1 LGYMLHKACYIKTV
15 LSFMFLLIGVLAQ
28 SQKNWEGIVYWNYTN
43 INLFNYELLNGQEPR
58 LNFTNKNSH
67 VFVNSTGAWFA
78 GDSIVAYIYPNRKK
92 SSFGGVMRPK
102 GKFVRPDFLDTSFL
116 SNTFP
121 FLSRQRIT
129 IRINNQIIIDNALL
143 DQLLAGERIIHK
155 YLQSAKIRDQ
165 SLLILRCKLQNHDSV
180 IITTSDLQSGAF
192 LDEYRFYKTDPYPC
206 IIASYD
212 LSEKEQFSQLMRKR
226 DSLQLNSDGN
236 RSLGN
241 SIIVSA
247 IHNDLLL
254 LLKRFTNADTLRIQ
268 YRLLRSDNKND
279 TAWKITENEIP
290 VIQFNNMAKGKKYIL
305 QLRYNLT
312 PYIIKEY
319 EINVDIYWWQV
330 GYIQVLIAFIA
341 GILLTGTGWSIYK
354 RRKEKQLVSKEEKRK
369 QLELQLNS
377 VRAQLNP
384 HFIFNA
390 MGTLQTLIN
399 RVEIEK
405 ANIYLGRVSKL
416 MRSAL
421 ENSTKLLWG
430 LDDELEY
437 LGNYLEIES
446 LRFNFRYIIEV
457 GEDLPVHEVEIPA
470 MLIQPIVE
478 NAIKHG
484 LAGAKNGD
492 LLISIKKDLHDMIVC
507 IKDNGP
513 GFKDHVHHRR
523 FGLHLTFER
532 IKLLN
537 QILPARQIRFDINS
551 LPGPTQCIFKFENWL

>member
-1 LGYMLHKACYIKTV
+1 MLHKACYIKTV
-15 LSFMFLLIGVLAQ
+15 LSLMALLIGMLARG
-28 SQKNWEGIVYWNYTN
+28 QKNWEGIVYWNYTN
-43 INLFNYELLNGQEPR
+43 INLFNYELLSGQEPR
-58 LNFTNKNSH
+58 LNFANKNTH
-67 VFVNSTGAWFA
+67 FFVNSTSLWFA

-92 SSFGGVMRPK
+92 SSFGGVMRPR
-102 GKFVRPDFLDTSFL
+102 GKFIKPDFLDTSFL

-121 FLSRQRIT
+121 LLARQRIT
-129 IRINNQIIIDNALL
+129 IRINNQVIIDNAVL
-143 DQLLAGERIIHK
+143 DHLLAGEIFIHK
-155 YLQSAKIRDQ
+155 NLQSVKISDQ
-165 SLLILRCKLQNHDSV
+165 SLLILRCKLQNRDSV
-180 IITTSDLQSGAF
+180 IITTNDLHSGAF
-192 LDEYRFYKTDPYPC
+192 LDEYRFYKIDPYPC
-206 IIASYD
+206 IITSYD
-212 LSEKEQFSQLMRKR
+212 LSEKEQFSQLMQER

-236 RSLGN
+236 QSLGN
-241 SIIVSA
+241 SITVSP

-268 YRLLRSDNKND
+268 YRLLRSDSKND

-290 VIQFNNMAKGKKYIL
+290 VIQFNNMAKGEKYIL

-312 PYIIKEY
+312 PYRIKEY
-319 EINVDIYWWQV
+319 EIKVGIYWWQV
-330 GYIQVLIAFIA
+330 GYVQVLIAFIA
-341 GILLTGTGWSIYK
+341 GILLTGTAWSFYK
-354 RRKEKQLVSKEEKRK
+354 RRKDRQLVSKEEKRK
-369 QLELQLNS
+369 RLELQLNS

-416 MRSAL
+416 MRSSL

-437 LGNYLEIES
+437 LSNYLEIEF
-446 LRFNFRYIIEV
+446 LRFNFRYVIEV
-457 GEDLPVHEVEIPA
+457 EEDFPVHEVEIPA
-470 MLIQPIVE
+470 MFIQPIVE

-484 LAGAKNGD
+484 LSGMKDGE
-492 LLISIKKDLHDMIVC
+492 LLISIKKEFHDMIIS
-507 IKDNGP
+507 IKDNGA
-513 GFKDHVHHRR
+513 GFKDHVHHGR

-537 QILPARQIRFDINS
+537 QVLHSRQISFDIKS
-551 LPGPTQCIFKFENWL
+551 LPGDTQCIFKFENWL

>member
-1 LGYMLHKACYIKTV
+1 MFHRAYYIKSV
-15 LSFMFLLIGVLAQ
+15 LSIVLLPIGLLAQ

-43 INLFNYELLNGQEPR
+43 INLFNYDLLNSQEPR
-58 LNFTNKNSH
+58 LNFKNKNTRF
-67 VFVNSTGAWFA
+67 FVNSTSAWFA
-78 GDSIVAYIYPNRKK
+78 GDSIVAFIYPNRKQ
-92 SSFGGVMRPK
+92 SSFGGLMRPR

-121 FLSRQRIT
+121 LLSHQRIT
-129 IRINNQIIIDNALL
+129 IRINNQVIIENAVL
-143 DQLLAGERIIHK
+143 DQLLAGETIIHK
-155 YLQSAKIRDQ
+155 YLQSVKIRDQ
-165 SLLILRCKLQNHDSV
+165 GFLILRCKLQNRDSV
-180 IITTSDLQSGAF
+180 IITTNELHSGAF
-192 LDEYRFYKTDPYPC
+192 LDEYRFYKIDPYPS

-212 LSEKEQFSQLMRKR
+212 LSEKEQFSQLMRMR
-226 DSLQLNSDGN
+226 DSLQLNSGGN
-236 RSLGN
+236 QSLGN
-241 SIIVSA
+241 SITVSP

-254 LLKRFTNADTLRIQ
+254 LLKRFSNADTLRIQ

-279 TAWKITENEIP
+279 SAWKTTENEIP
-290 VIQFNNMAKGKKYIL
+290 VIQFNNMEKGEKYIL

-312 PYIIKEY
+312 PYRIKEY
-319 EINVDIYWWQV
+319 EIKVGIFWWQV
-330 GYIQVLIAFIA
+330 GYVQVLIAFIA
-341 GILLTGTGWSIYK
+341 GILLSGTGWILYK
-354 RRKEKQLVSKEEKRK
+354 RRKDKQLVSKEEKRK

-416 MRSAL
+416 MRSSL
-421 ENSTKLLWG
+421 ENSTKLLAG

-437 LGNYLEIES
+437 LRNYLEIES

-457 GEDLPVHEVEIPA
+457 EEDFPVHEVEIPA
-470 MLIQPIVE
+470 MFIQPIVE

-484 LAGAKNGD
+484 LSGVKNGE
-492 LLISIKKDLHDMIVC
+492 LVISVKKEFRDMIIS

-513 GFKDHVHHRR
+513 GFKDHVHQGR

-537 QILPARQIRFDINS
+537 QVLHARQISLDIKS
-551 LPGPTQCIFKFENWL
+551 LQGDTQCKFKFENWL

>member
-1 LGYMLHKACYIKTV
+1 MLHRACYIKTV
-15 LSFMFLLIGVLAQ
+15 LSFLFLLIGILAQ
-28 SQKNWEGIVYWNYTN
+28 GQKNWEGIIYWNYTN
-43 INLFNYELLNGQEPR
+43 INLFNYELLNSHEPR
-58 LNFTNKNSH
+58 LNFTNKNIRF
-67 VFVNSTGAWFA
+67 FVNSTHAWFA

-92 SSFGGVMRPK
+92 SSFGGIMRPSI
-102 GKFVRPDFLDTSFL
+102 KFVRPDFLDTSFL
-116 SNTFP
+116 SNTSSL
-121 FLSRQRIT
+121 LSHQRIT
-129 IRINNQIIIDNALL
+129 IRINNQVITDNAVL
-143 DQLLAGERIIHK
+143 DQLLADDTIIHK
-155 YLQSAKIRDQ
+155 YLQSVKIRDQ
-165 SLLILRCKLQNHDSV
+165 RLLILRCKLQNRDSV
-180 IITTSDLQSGAF
+180 IITTNDLQSGAF
-192 LDEYRFYKTDPYPC
+192 LDEYRFYKTDPYPV

-212 LSEKEQFSQLMRKR
+212 LSEKEQFSQLMRNR
-226 DSLQLNSDGN
+226 DSLQLNSGGN
-236 RSLGN
+236 PFLGN
-241 SIIVSA
+241 SITVSP

-254 LLKRFTNADTLRIQ
+254 LLKRFADADTLRIQ
-268 YRLLRSDNKND
+268 YRLLRSDNNND
-279 TAWKITENEIP
+279 STWKITENEIP

-312 PYIIKEY
+312 PYSIKEY
-319 EINVDIYWWQV
+319 EIKVDIYWWQI

-354 RRKEKQLVSKEEKRK
+354 RRKEKQLLSKEEKRK
-369 QLELQLNS
+369 QLELQLTS

-421 ENSTKLLWG
+421 ENSAKLLSG

-437 LGNYLEIES
+437 LSNYLEIES
-446 LRFNFRYIIEV
+446 LRFNFRYSIEV
-457 GEDLPVHEVEIPA
+457 EEGFPVHEVEIPA
-470 MLIQPIVE
+470 MFIQPIVE

-484 LAGAKNGD
+484 LSGVKNGN
-492 LLISIKKDLHDMIVC
+492 LLISIKKEFHDMIIC

-513 GFKDHVHHRR
+513 GFKDQVHHGR

-537 QILPARQIRFDINS
+537 QILPTRQIRLDIKS
-551 LPGPTQCIFKFENWL
+551 LPGDTQCIFKFENWL